1 MEDAVGATGAWPGRH
16 TSSSIDLST
25 TPVVA
30 RNLVIDRRGRG
41 LAAGQC
47 AQGCG
52 MRLHLFVGG
61 SALHG
66 RSWYCPAGGRGSR
79 RAGTQSCC
87 PLCSLASSPLLLLRL
102 SRRTAPPSW
111 CPFCSCVQPHSSPPP
126 AAPPPPPPPPPPP
139 GPAKKK
145 DKILTMDPAEI
156 TYDMVGKKLREIMT
170 SRGRKGID
178 KGEQVGL
185 CVGREGGG
193 GTGGAAGPRQEGPA
207 TGWLHSTHTSRTCLV
222 SSASPCCCS
231 LAL

>member
-1 MEDAVGATGAWPGRH
+1 
-16 TSSSIDLST
+16 
-25 TPVVA
+25 
-30 RNLVIDRRGRG
+30 
-41 LAAGQC
+41 
-47 AQGCG
+47 
-52 MRLHLFVGG
+52 
-61 SALHG
+61 
-66 RSWYCPAGGRGSR
+66 
-79 RAGTQSCC
+79 
-87 PLCSLASSPLLLLRL
+87 
-102 SRRTAPPSW
+102 
-111 CPFCSCVQPHSSPPP
+111 
-126 AAPPPPPPPPPPP
+126 
-139 GPAKKK
+139 
-145 DKILTMDPAEI
+145 MDPAEI